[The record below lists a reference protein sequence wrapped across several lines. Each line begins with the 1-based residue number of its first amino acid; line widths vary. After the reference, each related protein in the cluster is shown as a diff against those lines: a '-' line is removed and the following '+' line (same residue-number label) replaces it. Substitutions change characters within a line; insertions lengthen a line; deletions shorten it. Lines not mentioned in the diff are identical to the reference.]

1 MLVVG
6 LTGGIGSG
14 KSTAAHLFAARGAPV
29 IDTDAIARE
38 AVEPGAPAL
47 ARIAEE
53 FGPAVLTPAGTLD
66 RAALRTRVF
75 ADVEQRRRL
84 EAILHPEIRARA
96 RKRLADLAAP
106 YAIVV
111 VPLLLESGEWTFV
124 QRVLV
129 VDVPESMQRERA
141 CARDGL
147 SRAQVDAVMNAQVD
161 RERRLAAADDIL
173 VNDCDLPTL
182 ERQVEALHRR
192 YLRLARANAERPG
205 TADRPG

>member
-14 KSTAAHLFAARGAPV
+14 KSTAARLFAARGAPV

-38 AVEPGAPAL
+38 AVEPGTPAL

-111 VPLLLESGEWTFV
+111 VPLLIESGAWSFV

-129 VDVPESMQRERA
+129 VDVPESVQRERA
-141 CARDGL
+141 CARNGL
-147 SRAQVDAVMNAQVD
+147 SRAQVDAVMNAQVN

-173 VNDCDLPTL
+173 VNDRDLPTL
-182 ERQVEALHRR
+182 ERQVETLHRR
-192 YLRLARANAERPG
+192 YLRLARACAERPG

>member
-14 KSTAAHLFAARGAPV
+14 KSTAARFFAARGVPV

-38 AVEPGAPAL
+38 AVEPGTPAL

-66 RAALRTRVF
+66 RAALRARVF
-75 ADVEQRRRL
+75 ADAEQRRRL

-96 RKRLADLAAP
+96 RKRLADPAAP

-111 VPLLLESGEWTFV
+111 VPLLLESGEWSFV

-129 VDVPESMQRERA
+129 VDVPESVQRERA

-147 SRAQVDAVMNAQVD
+147 SRAQVDAVMSAQAG
-161 RERRLAAADDIL
+161 RERRLAAADDVL
-173 VNDCDLPTL
+173 VNDRDLPTL
-182 ERQVEALHRR
+182 ERRVEALHRR
-192 YLRLARANAERPG
+192 YLQLARACAERPG

>member
-14 KSTAAHLFAARGAPV
+14 KSTAARLFAARGVPV

-38 AVEPGAPAL
+38 AVEPGTPAL

-66 RAALRTRVF
+66 RAALRARVF
-75 ADVEQRRRL
+75 ADAGQRRRL

-111 VPLLLESGEWTFV
+111 VPLLIESGEWPFV

-129 VDVPESMQRERA
+129 VDVPESVQRERA

-147 SRAQVDAVMNAQVD
+147 SRAQVDAIMSAQAG

-173 VNDCDLPTL
+173 VNDRDLPTL
-182 ERQVEALHRR
+182 ERQVETLHRR
-192 YLRLARANAERPG
+192 YLRLARAHAGRPG
-205 TADRPG
+205 TGDRPG

>member
-14 KSTAAHLFAARGAPV
+14 KSTAARFFAARGAPV

-38 AVEPGAPAL
+38 LVEPGTPAL

-66 RAALRTRVF
+66 RAALRARVF

-84 EAILHPEIRARA
+84 EAILHPEIRTRA
-96 RKRLADLAAP
+96 WKRLAGLAAP

-111 VPLLLESGEWTFV
+111 VPLLLESGEWAFV

-129 VDVPESMQRERA
+129 LDVPESVQRERA

-147 SRAQVDAVMNAQVD
+147 SRAQVDAVMSAQAG

-173 VNDCDLPTL
+173 VNDRDLPAL
-182 ERQVEALHRR
+182 ERQVETLHRR
-192 YLRLARANAERPG
+192 YLRLARARAEKPG
-205 TADRPG
+205 TADRPE

>member
-1 MLVVG
+1 MLIVG

-14 KSTAAHLFAARGAPV
+14 KSTAARFFAARGVPV
-29 IDTDAIARE
+29 IDTDTIARE
-38 AVEPGAPAL
+38 AVEPGTPAL

-66 RAALRTRVF
+66 RAALRARVF
-75 ADVEQRRRL
+75 ADAEQRRRL

-111 VPLLLESGEWTFV
+111 VPLLLESGEWSFV

-129 VDVPESMQRERA
+129 VDVPESVQRERA

-147 SRAQVDAVMNAQVD
+147 SRAQVDAVMSAQVG
-161 RERRLAAADDIL
+161 RERRLAAADDVL
-173 VNDCDLPTL
+173 VNDRDLPTL
-182 ERQVEALHRR
+182 ERRVEALHRR
-192 YLRLARANAERPG
+192 YLQLARACAAHPG